1 MFDRSKRFSPS
12 EAAFITDQKTR
23 PLVPSVWGVAEA
35 GAAGASRVGQ
45 GRRALFGA
53 VLTLGALC
61 LHAGPAD
68 ALPGV
73 IAGKGDVAR
82 VSNSSQVVL
91 MKKGDQ
97 TVVTLWADYE
107 GPLDRFALVLPV
119 PSDVVLE
126 EVKSIKRDAVDHLD
140 EITAPR
146 FHEFWEMDACEPGE
160 AEQEWERDL
169 KVKSG
174 SADNFLGMGMPDMSG
189 GQKLPP
195 EMLLD
200 FDPQFKEGEYTFS
213 MVPKGQSARAYLAKK
228 GLSLPAASA
237 DALARYEAEG
247 QQVLVADVTTSKV
260 ELAGAR
266 RALLSP
272 IRFATRTDY
281 AIPETLGLANSAGQQ
296 ELIVYVLHPDRRFE
310 AQNYPNAFPPTNVAV
325 DFAVKERLG
334 EFYAG
339 VHDALLAKNPKAF
352 LVEYAWPAMKHC
364 GEPCPNAP
372 LAIHELLSLG
382 VDALETDVPEA
393 ERSPKPPE
401 LTDEEKAQLK
411 AADKPTRKR
420 LEEQRREVVRRRAL
434 LERNAY
440 VITRLHHRFGKDT
453 LKEDIR
459 VQPAEHVQGGV
470 GTPVGPN
477 AELPGDVQP
486 AKESRLQTR
495 YSVAH
500 PSKRV
505 IQCEDPKRWRWGKA
519 PPSYRGLRK
528 TWTARDLGYKKRDK
542 FVLKDVIKSS
552 VPALGISVAAAAEAA
567 PGPAA
572 AEAKQE
578 SGCSVA
584 ATGASPLRGAASAR
598 GALLGA
604 AFLGAVLSALGRRR
618 SRSPAVSP
626 CASQR
631 GRSVRRTG
639 E

>member
-1 MFDRSKRFSPS
+1 MMFDSLRRSSPS
-12 EAAFITDQKTR
+12 APARTSTAEGRPPTDHLGLPASVSVPAA
-23 PLVPSVWGVAEA
+23 
-35 GAAGASRVGQ
+35 ASPR
-45 GRRALFGA
+45 GRRRSALA
-53 VLTLGALC
+53 YALALAAIC
-61 LHAGPAD
+61 LHAEQAA

-82 VSNSSQVVL
+82 VSNATQVVL

-97 TVVTLWADYE
+97 TAVTIWTDYE

-119 PSDVVLE
+119 PADVALDA
-126 EVKSIKRDAVDHLD
+126 VKAIKRDAVDHLD

-169 KVKSG
+169 KVKGG
-174 SADNFLGMGMPDMSG
+174 SADNFLGAGMPDVSS

-200 FDPQFKEGEYTFS
+200 FEPQFKEGEYTFS
-213 MVPKGQSARAYLAKK
+213 MVPKGQTARAYLTKK
-228 GLSLPAASA
+228 GLNLPAGAA
-237 DALARYEAEG
+237 EALARYEERG
-247 QQVLVADVTTSKV
+247 QQVLVAEVTTSKV

-272 IRFATRTDY
+272 IRFATHEDY
-281 AIPETLGLANSAGQQ
+281 AIPETLGLLNSAGQQ
-296 ELIVYVLHPDRRFE
+296 ELVVYVLHPDKRFE
-310 AQNYPNAFPPTNVAV
+310 AQNYANVFPPTNVAV

-352 LVEYAWPAMKHC
+352 LVEYAWPAEKPC

-372 LAIHELLSLG
+372 LAIHELLSMG
-382 VDALETDVPEA
+382 VDSLEADVPEA
-393 ERSPKPPE
+393 ERNPKPPVQ
-401 LTDEEKAQLK
+401 TEEETAQLT

-420 LEEQRREVVRRRAL
+420 LEEQRKEVARRRAL
-434 LERNAY
+434 LDRNNF
-440 VITRLHHRFGKDT
+440 VITRLHHRFGKDSLT
-453 LKEDIR
+453 EDVK

-477 AELPGDVQP
+477 AELPAAVEP
-486 AKESRLQTR
+486 AKQSRLQTR
-495 YSVAH
+495 YSVSH

-505 IQCEDPKRWRWGKA
+505 VQCDDPKRWRWGKA

-528 TWTARDLGYKKRDK
+528 TWTARDLAYKKRDK
-542 FVLKDVIKSS
+542 FALKDVIKSS

-567 PGPAA
+567 PQALPA
-572 AEAKQE
+572 EVKKE
-578 SGCSVA
+578 SGCSMVA
-584 ATGASPLRGAASAR
+584 QGSAPQPL
-598 GALLGA
+598 LVVLGA
-604 AFLGAVLSALGRRR
+604 ALIGLVRRR
-618 SRSPAVSP
+618 WR
-626 CASQR
+626 
-631 GRSVRRTG
+631 
-639 E
+639 

>member
-1 MFDRSKRFSPS
+1 MFDRTKRFLPS
-12 EAAFITDQKTR
+12 APAFIYDRNKPPTVTSAPRATELEVGSALRVRQGHR
-23 PLVPSVWGVAEA
+23 AALV
-35 GAAGASRVGQ
+35 AA
-45 GRRALFGA
+45 
-53 VLTLGALC
+53 LTLGALG
-61 LHAGPAD
+61 LHSNAAD

-82 VSNSSQVVL
+82 VSNASQVVL

-97 TVVTLWADYE
+97 TVVTVWADYE

-119 PSDVVLE
+119 PADVMLE

-195 EMLLD
+195 EMALE
-200 FDPQFKEGEYTFS
+200 FEPQFKDGEYTFS
-213 MVPKGQSARAYLAKK
+213 MVPKGQSARAYLSKK
-228 GLSLPAASA
+228 GLSLPAAA
-237 DALARYEAEG
+237 AEALARYEAEG
-247 QQVLVADVTTSKV
+247 QQVLVADVATSKV

-272 IRFATRTDY
+272 VRFATRTDY
-281 AIPETLGLANSAGQQ
+281 AIPETLGLANSSGQQ
-296 ELIVYVLHPDRRFE
+296 ELIVYVLHPDKRFE

-339 VHDALLAKNPKAF
+339 IHDALLAKNPKAF
-352 LVEYAWPAMKHC
+352 LVEYAWPVIKHC

-382 VDALETDVPEA
+382 VDAIETDVPEA
-393 ERSPKPPE
+393 ERNPKPPE
-401 LTDEEKAQLK
+401 LTEEEKAQLK

-420 LEEQRREVVRRRAL
+420 LEEQRHEVARRRAL
-434 LERNAY
+434 LERNGY
-440 VITRLHHRFGKDT
+440 VITRLHHRYGKDT
-453 LKEDIR
+453 LTEDIR
-459 VQPAEHVQGGV
+459 VRPAEHVQGGV
-470 GTPVGPN
+470 GTPVGAN
-477 AELPGDVQP
+477 AELPGDVEP

-495 YSVAH
+495 YSVSH

-505 IQCEDPKRWRWGKA
+505 IQCDDPKRWRWGKA

-542 FVLKDVIKSS
+542 FALKDVIKSS

-567 PGPAA
+567 PAPAA
-572 AEAKQE
+572 SEAKQE
-578 SGCSVA
+578 SGCSVTA
-584 ATGASPLRGAASAR
+584 GRRPSPR
-598 GALLGA
+598 GALLGVA
-604 AFLGAVLSALGRRR
+604 ALLGAVFLRRGLTALERRR
-618 SRSPAVSP
+618 
-626 CASQR
+626 
-631 GRSVRRTG
+631 GR
-639 E
+639 